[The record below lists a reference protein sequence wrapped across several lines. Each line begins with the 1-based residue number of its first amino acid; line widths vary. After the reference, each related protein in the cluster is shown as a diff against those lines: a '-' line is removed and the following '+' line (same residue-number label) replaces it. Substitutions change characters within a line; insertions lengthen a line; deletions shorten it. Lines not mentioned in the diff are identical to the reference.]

1 MDTLETSLPKAANA
15 NMSCCGS
22 SMQASDPSTQ
32 TAVFAGMPSGES
44 ALGRL
49 QPLLGD
55 RRVLI
60 IAAIALAV
68 IGVWAGWGWVVALG
82 IAPLILATAP
92 CLIMCA
98 LGLCMMG
105 KGKSGQ
111 GSGIPAAGQ
120 GTGPGTVRDP
130 VTLRVLLDGA
140 VASAVYHGRTY
151 YFESRENRDAFES
164 DPMKYV
170 SETPAVDQEV
180 SQDNASIV
188 RS

>member
-1 MDTLETSLPKAANA
+1 MDTLETSRPNAANT

-22 SMQASDPSTQ
+22 SMQASDPSVR
-32 TAVFAGMPSGES
+32 TAATGMPGG
-44 ALGRL
+44 ALDRL
-49 QPLLGD
+49 RPLLGD

-82 IAPLILATAP
+82 IAPLILAVAP

-105 KGKSGQ
+105 KGMSGQ
-111 GSGIPAAGQ
+111 GSGGSAAGQ
-120 GTGPGTVRDP
+120 GRGPGTAMDP
-130 VTLRVLLDGA
+130 VSLRVLSDGA
-140 VASAVYHGRTY
+140 VASAVYQGRAY

-164 DPMKYV
+164 DPTKYL
-170 SETPAVDQEV
+170 SETPVVGQATSSE
-180 SQDNASIV
+180 SASTV